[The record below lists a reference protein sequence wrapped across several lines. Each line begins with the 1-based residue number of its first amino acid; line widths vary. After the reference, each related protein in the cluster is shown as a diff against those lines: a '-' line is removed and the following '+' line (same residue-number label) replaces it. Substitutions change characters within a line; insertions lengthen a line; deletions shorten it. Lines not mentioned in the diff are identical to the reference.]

1 MEMHR
6 RYEIKKYNFD
16 LQEDWLTFEN
26 TKERKDEQ
34 EIELSSNWPKPK
46 NKQSVF

>member
-1 MEMHR
+1 MKLK
-6 RYEIKKYNFD
+6 IYNFE
-16 LQEDWLTFEN
+16 LQGDGLAFEN

>member
-1 MEMHR
+1 MKLK
-6 RYEIKKYNFD
+6 IYNFE
-16 LQEDWLTFEN
+16 LQGDGLTFEN